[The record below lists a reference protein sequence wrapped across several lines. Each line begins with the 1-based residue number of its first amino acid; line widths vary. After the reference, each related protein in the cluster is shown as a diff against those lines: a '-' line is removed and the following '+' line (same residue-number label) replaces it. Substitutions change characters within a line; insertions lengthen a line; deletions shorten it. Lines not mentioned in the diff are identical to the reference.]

1 MRWKS
6 RFVFLLCFLLA
17 FCAFS
22 WAQEPP
28 SPQATSSLEATETPP
43 SVSQRLR
50 AIAERLQAATN
61 GSRDDLEILLSELEL
76 LYSEL
81 KDLQVLASGSES
93 DLESMRALYETC
105 SRSLTNSIKEAE
117 RLQKWNRRWKI
128 ASGALTIL
136 SAVLLLL

>member
-6 RFVFLLCFLLA
+6 RFAFLLCFLLA
-17 FCAFS
+17 LCAFS

-28 SPQATSSLEATETPP
+28 SPQATSSLEATETPQ

-50 AIAERLQAATN
+50 AIAERLQTATN
-61 GSRDDLEILLSELEL
+61 DSRDDLEILLSELEL

-81 KDLQVLASGSES
+81 KDLQVLASDSES
-93 DLESMRALYETC
+93 DLESMKALYATC
-105 SRSLTNSIKEAE
+105 SQSLTNSIKEVE